1 MKLSQTKK
9 YIEAHGFQ
17 AWVNGEV
24 VSFWVPWVD
33 PATFLVGY
41 ALVSVATL
49 REAHKALGY

>member
-1 MKLSQTKK
+1 MKLSQIKK
-9 YIEAHGFQ
+9 HIEAHGFQ